1 MSQATRALVERLKKE
16 TTHLPGNAPMHNI
29 ALITICSILDE
40 LVEPVEEPEPAP
52 IEDEPE
58 AAVSAAQAAVD
69 AGEPDD
75 HEAAQQAVDEGEE
88 DDGSGPM
95 TTGNAPT

>member
-16 TTHLPGNAPMHNI
+16 TSHLPGNAPMHNI

-40 LVEPVEEPEPAP
+40 LVEPVEEVE
-52 IEDEPE
+52 EEPE
-58 AAVSAAQAAVD
+58 AAVEADPAAEVPD
-69 AGEPDD
+69 DEGAGE
-75 HEAAQQAVDEGEE
+75 QAVQ

>member
-16 TTHLPGNAPMHNI
+16 TSHLPGNAPMHNI

-40 LVEPVEEPEPAP
+40 LVEPVEEVEEAPVSEPEPAP
-52 IEDEPE
+52 EPE
-58 AAVSAAQAAVD
+58 PAAEAPADES
-69 AGEPDD
+69 AGE
-75 HEAAQQAVDEGEE
+75 EAAQ